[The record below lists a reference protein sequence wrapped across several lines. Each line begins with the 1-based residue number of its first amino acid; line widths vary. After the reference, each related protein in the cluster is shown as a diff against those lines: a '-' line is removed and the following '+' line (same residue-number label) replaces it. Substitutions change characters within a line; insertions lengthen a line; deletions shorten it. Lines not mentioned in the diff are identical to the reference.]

1 MISGLSSIISPSLG
15 PAPALAV
22 PRTGDPS
29 SVPGTDFGGMLASV
43 AASVGN
49 TLRQAEDAA
58 VAGIAG
64 ELSPQQVVTKVMAA
78 EQTLQAAIAIRDK
91 LVGAY
96 LEISRMQI

>member
-1 MISGLSSIISPSLG
+1 MISGLSSIVSPPIG
-15 PAPALAV
+15 PAPAFAASRAGEASPV
-22 PRTGDPS
+22 A
-29 SVPGTDFGGMLASV
+29 GTDFSSMLASV
-43 AASVGN
+43 AASAGN

-78 EQTLQAAIAIRDK
+78 EHTLQAAIAIRDK

>member
-1 MISGLSSIISPSLG
+1 MISGLSSIVSPSIG
-15 PAPALAV
+15 TASAFGAPGAWEQPPAS
-22 PRTGDPS
+22 GW
-29 SVPGTDFGGMLASV
+29 DFGGTLAGVV
-43 AASVGN
+43 ASAGN
-49 TLRQAEDAA
+49 TLRRAEDAA

>member
-1 MISGLSSIISPSLG
+1 MIGGLSSIVSPSAGLSQV
-15 PAPALAV
+15 LAV
-22 PRTGDPS
+22 PSSRDLPPTSGSDFGNTLS
-29 SVPGTDFGGMLASV
+29 SVIAS
-43 AASVGN
+43 AGN

-64 ELSPQQVVTKVMAA
+64 ELSPQQVVTKVLAA
-78 EQTLQAAIAIRDK
+78 EQTLQAVIAIRDK

>member
-1 MISGLSSIISPSLG
+1 MIGGLSSIVSPSAG
-15 PAPALAV
+15 PTELFA
-22 PRTGDPS
+22 GPS
-29 SVPGTDFGGMLASV
+29 SRQLPPVAGPDFGGTLASV
-43 AASVGN
+43 IASAGN
-49 TLRQAEDAA
+49 TLRQAEGAA